1 MLSRKRFHLK
11 HGARGTYLLDPY
23 PFAHRMIHK
32 QCNESLKLSQR
43 GLQRV
48 LMLYRTHLLTNYAAQ
63 LRLFTRTG
71 SHNRPTQQVI
81 KINKINDNPA
91 LLRPQT
97 LSLSNGSEPTHTCIP
112 PTRPGCVM
120 CDAFKTPLRD
130 ETRFT
135 VSARQGV
142 CRHVSDCKVYPLGPG
157 VAGQHSLPCYRY
169 GLQMKL
175 SCS

>member
-11 HGARGTYLLDPY
+11 HGARGTYVLDPY
-23 PFAHRMIHK
+23 PFVNPGIPKRS
-32 QCNESLKLSQR
+32 NESLKLSQR

-48 LMLYRTHLLTNYAAQ
+48 LMLYRTYLLTNYAAQ

-97 LSLSNGSEPTHTCIP
+97 LSLSNGSELTHTCIS
-112 PTRPGCVM
+112 PTHPGCVM
-120 CDAFKTPLRD
+120 CDAFK
-130 ETRFT
+130 
-135 VSARQGV
+135 G
-142 CRHVSDCKVYPLGPG
+142 
-157 VAGQHSLPCYRY
+157 
-169 GLQMKL
+169 
-175 SCS
+175 